1 MSPVLRVVLIVG
13 AFLSLWI
20 VVKRVRKSKIRVGD
34 SVYWV
39 LCAVLLLLLA
49 IFPQIAF
56 FFSGLLGFLS
66 PSNFVFCM
74 IIFLMLIKLFNLSCD
89 VSRLTDKVEQLAQ
102 ELALHEKENDDVLA
116 TSSEKDRQVRPGG
129 SK

>member
-129 SK
+129 SR

>member
-1 MSPVLRVVLIVG
+1 MSPVLRVVLILG
-13 AFLSLWI
+13 SLLALWI
-20 VVKRVRKSKIRVGD
+20 VVKRVRKSKIRVAD

-39 LCAVLLLLLA
+39 LCAVLMLLFA

-74 IIFLMLIKLFNLSCD
+74 IIALMLIKLFNLSCD
-89 VSRLTDKVEQLAQ
+89 VSRLTDKAEQLAQ
-102 ELALHEKENDDVLA
+102 ELARIE
-116 TSSEKDRQVRPGG
+116 T
-129 SK
+129 

>member
-39 LCAVLLLLLA
+39 LCVVLLLLLA

>member
-1 MSPVLRVVLIVG
+1 MSPVLRVVLILG
-13 AFLSLWI
+13 SLLALWI
-20 VVKRVRKSKIRVGD
+20 VVKRVRKSKIRVAD

-39 LCAVLLLLLA
+39 LCAVLMLLFA

-74 IIFLMLIKLFNLSCD
+74 IIALMLIKLFNLSCD
-89 VSRLTDKVEQLAQ
+89 VSRLTDKAEQLAQ
-102 ELALHEKENDDVLA
+102 ELALHEKDNDDKLN
-116 TSSEKDRQVRPGG
+116 K
-129 SK
+129 